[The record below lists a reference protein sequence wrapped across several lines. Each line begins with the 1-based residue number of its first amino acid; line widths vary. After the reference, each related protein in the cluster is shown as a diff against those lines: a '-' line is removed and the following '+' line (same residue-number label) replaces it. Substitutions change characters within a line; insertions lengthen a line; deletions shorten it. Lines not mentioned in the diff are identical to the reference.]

1 MKKIITIMMALI
13 MCISMVA
20 CSTNKTIDTE
30 VTDTVI
36 EQVEQN
42 ETDAVDE
49 TETVE
54 NDDVIEDNVSNDVS
68 EEENAE
74 NTTHE
79 NETNEETSVAGDSNA
94 QKQEETTK
102 KNEDV
107 KTENNNENKTES
119 KQEENKND
127 SAGEE
132 QKAEAEDETA
142 TEETAPA
149 NDESENQ
156 ETTKVE
162 EEVKGET
169 PATEPTVEEETQ
181 TTPSVSIN
189 GFEQGVF
196 NIINQHRANAGLPA
210 LTFEYSFYNAAKT
223 RASEAANYF
232 SHTRPNGSNYTSVFA
247 ENGVKWDFIAGE
259 NVGRYFADAET
270 AMNAFMNSQVHKDNV
285 LYAGYTRVCIAVVE
299 SELYPGYYVV
309 EQLFA
314 GPAGAY

>member
-1 MKKIITIMMALI
+1 MMKKIVTIIMALV

-20 CSTNKTIDTE
+20 CSADKTVDNDATAETI
-30 VTDTVI
+30 I

-42 ETDAVDE
+42 EIENVEE

-54 NDDVIEDNVSNDVS
+54 DATIVDDESETDAS
-68 EEENAE
+68 EEVENIE
-74 NTTHE
+74 NEAQE
-79 NETNEETSVAGDSNA
+79 NETNNETSVAGDSNA
-94 QKQEETTK
+94 QKQEEATN

-107 KTENNNENKTES
+107 KAENKTET
-119 KQEENKND
+119 KQEENKNT
-127 SAGEE
+127 SANEE
-132 QKAEAEDETA
+132 QNTENKNETA

-149 NDESENQ
+149 NEESKNQ

-169 PATEPTVEEETQ
+169 PATEPVVEEEKQ
-181 TTPSVSIN
+181 TAPSVSVN

>member
-1 MKKIITIMMALI
+1 MMKKIVTIIMALV

-20 CSTNKTIDTE
+20 CSADKTVDNDAIAE
-30 VTDTVI
+30 TVI

-42 ETDAVDE
+42 ETENVEE

-54 NDDVIEDNVSNDVS
+54 DATIVDDESETDAS
-68 EEENAE
+68 EEVENIE
-74 NTTHE
+74 NEAQE
-79 NETNEETSVAGDSNA
+79 NETNNETSVAGDSNA
-94 QKQEETTK
+94 QKQEEATN

-107 KTENNNENKTES
+107 KAENKTET
-119 KQEENKND
+119 KQEENKNT
-127 SAGEE
+127 SANEE
-132 QKAEAEDETA
+132 QNTENKNETA

-149 NDESENQ
+149 NEESKNQ

-169 PATEPTVEEETQ
+169 PATEPVVEEEKQ
-181 TTPSVSIN
+181 TAPSVSVN